1 MTKIVELKE
10 LTKKFP
16 GGKIAVDNLSL
27 TVEKGDIIGFLGPNG
42 AGKSTTI
49 NMMMDLIGITSGTIT
64 LFGESARHKSNRIRS
79 KIGMIP
85 QEIAIYEDLTA
96 FENVAFFGGLYGL
109 RGKMLKAAS
118 LRALR
123 YVALEK
129 NAKEK
134 AENFSGGM
142 KRRLNIACALV
153 HEPELIIMDEPTVGI
168 DPQSRN
174 FILGVIETLNKK
186 GITIIYSTHY
196 MEEVERISNKIA
208 IIDHGKLIAC
218 GSEAELINLVTNTQ
232 NFSIEVLYPEKVELQ
247 KLRALNGVQQVQLEG
262 QMLHIIANAEKNPL
276 DDVLKILIA
285 AEVAVKAVD
294 QDKINLETVFLM
306 LTGRKLR
313 DAK

>member
-16 GGKIAVDNLSL
+16 DGKIAVDNLSL

-49 NMMMDLIGITSGTIT
+49 NMMMDLIGITSGMIT

>member
-1 MTKIVELKE
+1 
-10 LTKKFP
+10 
-16 GGKIAVDNLSL
+16 
-27 TVEKGDIIGFLGPNG
+27 
-42 AGKSTTI
+42 
-49 NMMMDLIGITSGTIT
+49 
-64 LFGESARHKSNRIRS
+64 
-79 KIGMIP
+79 
-85 QEIAIYEDLTA
+85 
-96 FENVAFFGGLYGL
+96 
-109 RGKMLKAAS
+109 MLKAAS

-262 QMLHIIANAEKNPL
+262 GQILHIIANAEKNPL

>member
-16 GGKIAVDNLSL
+16 DGKIAVDNLSL

-262 QMLHIIANAEKNPL
+262 QILHIIANAEKNPL

>member
-262 QMLHIIANAEKNPL
+262 QILHIIANAEKNPL

>member
-16 GGKIAVDNLSL
+16 DGKIAVDNLSL